1 MTVGLLSAVDIVLEE
16 KKLCAMQSESTIRRL
31 HVPVLRPED
40 VIHHLGSPTHWQPGR
55 SAKSVADLWFSANGL
70 PPSVK
75 SALDHDPA
83 FKGATLVD
91 AFFERPVDL
100 GDGQRPSQTDLM
112 AILRLD
118 GRLGVLAVEA
128 KVDEPFG
135 PTVHEW
141 LSEAKGDATARP
153 ARLERLRELRKQ
165 QCASSMNSAKS
176 CSKENETHTLVR

>member
-1 MTVGLLSAVDIVLEE
+1 MMLEG
-16 KKLCAMQSESTIRRL
+16 KKLGVMQSESTIRRL

-75 SALDHDPA
+75 LALDHDPA

-141 LSEAKGDATARP
+141 LSGAKGVQPHARHAWSGYAEFSISIRRRSGQSDTNSSTARLP
-153 ARLERLRELRKQ
+153 LSSRLNAIARAMQR
-165 QCASSMNSAKS
+165 
-176 CSKENETHTLVR
+176 